1 MTSEE
6 KAHKPKGITS
16 KYLEKII
23 QEYHKDDSLKVQ
35 DFEIKPSKGLA
46 FHYGGLTSKV
56 YVTLHRRNV
65 VMKTSLIVKEPF
77 HDSEDGILQLENE
90 MALYK
95 KVLPTLNSKVI
106 EIKKGAKICPNLVA
120 VNDTNDFI
128 ILEDSSLYR
137 YNFFNSKWRMDLTKM
152 KVVVKQLAYLHSSS
166 AVYENKNPGSLIE
179 FHKENHKH
187 LDRFYSTVRKS
198 LEKNLKNVPVLKDAV
213 HNKSHFNCLVHGS
226 VWEPNILFKLEST
239 SNRNLERVVF
249 INYHYSFY
257 GSPAIDLQKYI
268 NSVVSISENSKEV
281 EKELVEFYYY
291 ELNEML
297 QRMVYKD
304 KIPSLEEF
312 WSQYQEYR
320 LYGEWSSLLPL
331 YICHI
336 SFFLGL
342 QQILYI
348 NPFVISGKLQ
358 YLDLIKGFP
367 SEGACDEVFKNDKV
381 VMYLKS
387 ALE

>member
-6 KAHKPKGITS
+6 RTHKPKGITS
-16 KYLEKII
+16 RYLEKII
-23 QEYHKDDSLKVQ
+23 QEYHKDHALKVK

-46 FHYGGLTSKV
+46 FHYGGLANKV
-56 YVTLHRRNV
+56 YVTLHRHNV

-128 ILEDSSLYR
+128 IMEDSSLYR
-137 YNFFNSKWRMDLTKM
+137 FNFFNSKWKMDLSKM

-166 AVYENKNPGSLIE
+166 AVFENKNPGSLME
-179 FHKENHKH
+179 FHKKSHKH
-187 LDRFYSTVRKS
+187 LDQFYRIVRKS
-198 LEKNLKNVPVLKDAV
+198 LEKNLKNVPILEEAVL
-213 HNKSHFNCLVHGS
+213 NKNHFNCLVHGS
-226 VWEPNILFKLEST
+226 VWEPNILFKLENT
-239 SNRNLERVVF
+239 SSEDLERVVF
-249 INYHYSFY
+249 INYHYAFY
-257 GSPAIDLQKYI
+257 GSPATDLQKFI
-268 NSVVSISENSKEV
+268 NSVVSENPKEI
-281 EKELVEFYYY
+281 EKELVECYYY

-312 WSQYQEYR
+312 WSQYREYR
-320 LYGEWSSLLPL
+320 LYGELSFPRS
-331 YICHI
+331 YIHLNCHKI
-336 SFFLGL
+336 PFRTTTIALHKSFRDKWKTSIF
-342 QQILYI
+342 
-348 NPFVISGKLQ
+348 
-358 YLDLIKGFP
+358 GFDQRV
-367 SEGACDEVFKNDKV
+367 SCGIR
-381 VMYLKS
+381 M
-387 ALE
+387 